1 MVGLCFDPMN
11 LVIIFGPPAVGKMTV
26 GLALEKL
33 TGMKLFHNHATIEL
47 IRPFFDFGTP
57 SFHRLVGELRI
68 RIFEEVAKSALPG
81 LIFTYVWA
89 LDHAND
95 RKFIDETSAIF
106 LRVGAAVSF
115 AELEAPQSERLR
127 RNETDLRLS
136 QKPSKRDLAASKQN
150 LLFADEK
157 YRLNTNGDFFYP
169 DRHLKLDNSS
179 MPPEIA
185 ARRIQ
190 ERFNLPLAGS
200 C

>member
-1 MVGLCFDPMN
+1 MN

-26 GLALEKL
+26 GLALESL

-47 IRPFFDFGTP
+47 VRPFFEFGTP
-57 SFHRLVGELRI
+57 PFYRLVSDFRI

-89 LDHAND
+89 LDNVND
-95 RKFIDETSAIF
+95 RKFIDEASAIF
-106 LRVGAAVSF
+106 SAVGAAISF
-115 AELEAPQSERLR
+115 VELEAPQSERLR
-127 RNETDLRLS
+127 RNETELRLS

-150 LLFADEK
+150 LLVADEK
-157 YRLNTNGDFFYP
+157 YRLNSSGDFFYP

-179 MPPEIA
+179 MEPEIA

-200 C
+200 S